1 MGEIS
6 NMMFISHQPIHQFGV
21 TASPVLLLEGW
32 RSASQALAKCAW
44 TVLDCGFLWKWPDS
58 FPHPGK
64 IWNNKSRADLHQVC
78 HPSLG
83 WRADSHTCPRGLMA
97 GLTWWTDKECPLWAG
112 PGVASGRPRRRH
124 MPSHLGKTE
133 RLTTSDVVLFQQKVE
148 WLTPPDIVEN
158 VMLVHSNGSLR
169 KNCI

>member
-1 MGEIS
+1 
-6 NMMFISHQPIHQFGV
+6 MMFISHQPIHQFGV
-21 TASPVLLLEGW
+21 TASPVRLLEGW

-44 TVLDCGFLWKWPDS
+44 TVLDCGFLWKWPDL

-124 MPSHLGKTE
+124 MPSHLGENREVDHLRHRSLSTKSWVTH
-133 RLTTSDVVLFQQKVE
+133 TSRHCGKCDACPLKWKPTQKQY
-148 WLTPPDIVEN
+148 
-158 VMLVHSNGSLR
+158 LV
-169 KNCI
+169 